1 MCILYWAK
9 NWLDV
14 LLVHE
19 GITIVVQIFVEIPQK
34 SKKHAFVQCPHCKKI
49 PFIKD
54 HPNKGNA
61 RVNWVGYDIVY
72 KVLHWWDKIITTNLR
87 ILQKNGRFPIHS

>member
-1 MCILYWAK
+1 
-9 NWLDV
+9 
-14 LLVHE
+14 
-19 GITIVVQIFVEIPQK
+19 VVQIFVEIPQK

-72 KVLHWWDKIITTNLR
+72 KVLH
-87 ILQKNGRFPIHS
+87 